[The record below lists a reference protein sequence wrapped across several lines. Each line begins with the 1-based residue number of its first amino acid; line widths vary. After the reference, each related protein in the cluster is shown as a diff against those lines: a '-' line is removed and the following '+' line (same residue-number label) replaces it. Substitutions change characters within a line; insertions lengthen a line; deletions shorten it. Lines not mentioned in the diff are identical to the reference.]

1 LIFYSTLTQDIYY
14 ILAAVVIAVIMTL
27 SIFIYTS
34 VHKRKKPKEE
44 LLDASFL
51 DELTTALGGSS
62 NIVLASREHQRL
74 KIKVN
79 DLKKIQAPL
88 LEKLKLGA
96 FLKGKEVT
104 LLIKHHTEKVEKHL
118 NANRKGA

>member
-1 LIFYSTLTQDIYY
+1 MSTTELYY
-14 ILAAVVIAVIMTL
+14 IIAAAIIAVIMTL
-27 SIFIYTS
+27 LIFIYS
-34 VHKRKKPKEE
+34 SIQKKKKPKQE
-44 LLDASFL
+44 LISNSFL
-51 DELTTALGGSS
+51 EELTTALGGSS
-62 NIVLASREHQRL
+62 NILLASREHQRL
-74 KIKVN
+74 KVKVN

>member
-1 LIFYSTLTQDIYY
+1 LILFSTGNLDIYY
-14 ILAAVVIAVIMTL
+14 IIAALVIALIMTL
-27 SIFIYTS
+27 LLLIYTS
-34 VHKRKKPKEE
+34 IQKKKKPKQE
-44 LLDASFL
+44 LLNDTFL
-51 DELTTALGGSS
+51 DELTNALGGSS
-62 NIVLASREHQRL
+62 NIVLATREHQRL
-74 KIKVN
+74 KVKIT